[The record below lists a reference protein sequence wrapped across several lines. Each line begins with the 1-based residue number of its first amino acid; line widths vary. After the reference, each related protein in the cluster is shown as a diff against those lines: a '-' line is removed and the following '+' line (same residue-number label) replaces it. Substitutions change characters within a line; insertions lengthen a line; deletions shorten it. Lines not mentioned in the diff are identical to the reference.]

1 MSTEPKSNTNRPTHA
16 IYQVIG
22 DDDKARWNR
31 VGSAWLHKDTQGAN
45 LKFDSMPMHGRIV
58 VRAIKD
64 IENGAEAQGGA

>member
-16 IYQVIG
+16 IYQVTG

-58 VRAIKD
+58 IRVIKD
-64 IENGAEAQGGA
+64 IENSTDTQGGA